1 MYMFGVIKYLF
12 NNFNSNLQWK
22 EQNTTE
28 HNRTQQN
35 RAEQLTFHFLFLAQ
49 YDDYDD

>member
-22 EQNTTE
+22 EQ
-28 HNRTQQN
+28 NRTQQN